1 MSAEK
6 SLAAVVDP
14 DKEIPELVTF
24 EADPTAAA
32 PKTQITLYKQ
42 VDASVRAQNMFIA
55 MHHLVVFYD
64 QRFRFMHRT
73 VDLQHGERWHVPS
86 LHHHAHQDICQHRPQ
101 TWQGGHN
108 NGEGTEGAWVMS
120 NLTVARHMKPEH
132 QVFPDAPGAHR
143 MRPRLCKSGI
153 REILMGNLVSK
164 SGNSAPNLSGGPEE
178 PTVGH
183 SWPNLDGGNARIG
196 AFLIPREIGDGSNG
210 SEEPTVGHS
219 WPNLDGDN
227 EKIGE
232 DWEVV
237 NCLVSYEGRDSDVIH
252 AWLNLDRE
260 MRLARNTCWVKEQ
273 SRRFSCMDRLPTS
286 PPFSLYRRDNFQNN
300 MAYRRNS
307 RNTPGIGVGGDNLLR
322 HTLTRLA
329 RENPRVGG
337 GSEHV
342 ADGDHLR
349 GPPSSILQLGQLA
362 SDAEDD
368 AAARDVFAGRGR
380 GPNDL
385 AARLEAVHGR
395 IRAMP
400 TVSPEVHNRLQRA
413 LSLTPV
419 QMVAER
425 RQRARGDRK
434 NTVSP
439 LYRRLARKE
448 RAYPG
453 GARELREEPL
463 TLAKICGLMA
473 LGPTFRVSL
482 ETDWK
487 CPVCSVH
494 MLRAPFRHEAEE
506 AFLKAE
512 YPDWQD
518 NSTVEYKWDGLCF
531 PKLVSI
537 IPVEDSP

>member
-1 MSAEK
+1 MCPLPLP
-6 SLAAVVDP
+6 SLS
-14 DKEIPELVTF
+14 
-24 EADPTAAA
+24 TAAA
-32 PKTQITLYKQ
+32 I
-42 VDASVRAQNMFIA
+42 
-55 MHHLVVFYD
+55 
-64 QRFRFMHRT
+64 FRII
-73 VDLQHGERWHVPS
+73 W
-86 LHHHAHQDICQHRPQ
+86 
-101 TWQGGHN
+101 
-108 NGEGTEGAWVMS
+108 
-120 NLTVARHMKPEH
+120 
-132 QVFPDAPGAHR
+132 
-143 MRPRLCKSGI
+143 
-153 REILMGNLVSK
+153 
-164 SGNSAPNLSGGPEE
+164 
-178 PTVGH
+178 
-183 SWPNLDGGNARIG
+183 RIG
-196 AFLIPREIGDGSNG
+196 AIPGTPQASAWGGQSSEAYLDQTRPRE
-210 SEEPTVGHS
+210 PT
-219 WPNLDGDN
+219 
-227 EKIGE
+227 
-232 DWEVV
+232 
-237 NCLVSYEGRDSDVIH
+237 GRWGFRSS
-252 AWLNLDRE
+252 A
-260 MRLARNTCWVKEQ
+260 A
-273 SRRFSCMDRLPTS
+273 
-286 PPFSLYRRDNFQNN
+286 
-300 MAYRRNS
+300 
-307 RNTPGIGVGGDNLLR
+307 
-322 HTLTRLA
+322 
-329 RENPRVGG
+329 
-337 GSEHV
+337 
-342 ADGDHLR
+342 R

-380 GPNDL
+380 GPNNL

-400 TVSPEVHNRLQRA
+400 TVSPEAHNRLQRA

-439 LYRRLARKE
+439 LYCRLARKE

-453 GARELREEPL
+453 GTRELREEPL
-463 TLAKICGLMA
+463 TRENLWVDGTRPNIQVPRAAHHKCEICKMTKSHPVSSECGHSFCYMCI
-473 LGPTFRVSL
+473 RVSL

>member
-6 SLAAVVDP
+6 SLAAVMDP
-14 DKEIPELVTF
+14 DEEIPELVTF

-42 VDASVRAQNMFIA
+42 VDASVRYNMFIA

-73 VDLQHGERWHVPS
+73 VDLQHGEHWRVPS
-86 LHHHAHQDICQHRPQ
+86 LHHHAHQDVCQHR
-101 TWQGGHN
+101 
-108 NGEGTEGAWVMS
+108 
-120 NLTVARHMKPEH
+120 
-132 QVFPDAPGAHR
+132 
-143 MRPRLCKSGI
+143 
-153 REILMGNLVSK
+153 
-164 SGNSAPNLSGGPEE
+164 
-178 PTVGH
+178 
-183 SWPNLDGGNARIG
+183 
-196 AFLIPREIGDGSNG
+196 
-210 SEEPTVGHS
+210 
-219 WPNLDGDN
+219 
-227 EKIGE
+227 
-232 DWEVV
+232 
-237 NCLVSYEGRDSDVIH
+237 
-252 AWLNLDRE
+252 
-260 MRLARNTCWVKEQ
+260 
-273 SRRFSCMDRLPTS
+273 
-286 PPFSLYRRDNFQNN
+286 
-300 MAYRRNS
+300 
-307 RNTPGIGVGGDNLLR
+307 IGVGGDNLLR
-322 HTLTRLA
+322 HTLTRLT

-337 GSEHV
+337 GS
-342 ADGDHLR
+342 AR

-368 AAARDVFAGRGR
+368 AAARDMFAGRGR

-395 IRAMP
+395 IRAMQ
-400 TVSPEVHNRLQRA
+400 TVSPEAHNRLQRA

-463 TLAKICGLMA
+463 TRENLWVDGTRPNVQVPRAAHHKCEICKMTKSHPVSSECGHS
-473 LGPTFRVSL
+473 FCYVCIRVSL

-494 MLRAPFRHEAEE
+494 MLRAPFQHEAEE